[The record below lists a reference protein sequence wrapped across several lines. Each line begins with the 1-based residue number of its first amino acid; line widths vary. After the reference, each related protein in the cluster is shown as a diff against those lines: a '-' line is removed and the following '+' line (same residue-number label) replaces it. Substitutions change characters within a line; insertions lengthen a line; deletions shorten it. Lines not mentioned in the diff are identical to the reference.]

1 MPILPPRFAA
11 WLALASL
18 VAAWAAL
25 DAAIQPTRDYVLA
38 SLQLSDPR
46 AVVAT
51 RALFNV
57 ALLWIASGVVVL
69 LLRARGQSL
78 ADIGWRRPSSSRG
91 WLLAMGL
98 TVFYVGGALGS
109 VGGQAQLLS
118 DWSFYRVSLGIV
130 LGLSA
135 GVCGEVIFRGF
146 VINQARDA
154 GLPVSLQVLFS
165 AALFGVAL
173 SRFGWAGSPAVP
185 GVGIILAVTGATAL
199 LGVAFS
205 GVYFASGQSLMPAIA
220 AHTAIDLILQ
230 PGVLLLVSGA

>member
-1 MPILPPRFAA
+1 MPPRIAA

-25 DAAIQPTRDYVLA
+25 DAAIQPTREYVLA
-38 SLQLSDPR
+38 SLQLSEPR

-57 ALLWIASGVVVL
+57 TLLWIASGVAVL

-78 ADIGWRRPSSSRG
+78 ADIGWRRPASRRG

-130 LGLSA
+130 LGCPRA
-135 GVCGEVIFRGF
+135 Y
-146 VINQARDA
+146 
-154 GLPVSLQVLFS
+154 
-165 AALFGVAL
+165 VAK
-173 SRFGWAGSPAVP
+173 
-185 GVGIILAVTGATAL
+185 
-199 LGVAFS
+199 
-205 GVYFASGQSLMPAIA
+205 
-220 AHTAIDLILQ
+220 
-230 PGVLLLVSGA
+230 